1 MQGSVIR
8 RMYAGFALIIIMFV
22 VTVAIMLRGMNQ
34 IHSNFESVS
43 TLHCSRLSL

>member
-22 VTVAIMLRGMNQ
+22 VTVA
-34 IHSNFESVS
+34 SCFVA
-43 TLHCSRLSL
+43 